1 MWIFRIGILLSVGLV
16 IIALFID
23 RKSGGGRI
31 ERQDQSSS
39 FRNITAS
46 EQWVA
51 DSLLKRKKGTLYK
64 FFFFGLLIDA
74 FFVMEAFHVISGG
87 VDGSN
92 MSFAIVAIGVVLMH
106 SCLVYA
112 MKRKVNE
119 VKNGEYTVMTGTV
132 TDKYGT
138 FTGRYMVYYL
148 RVRDERGIEEEY
160 QISHRPSYRKAEVGS
175 RCMVF
180 KYDNVKIDPNKY
192 PNRPRTLGMDV
203 VLM

>member
-16 IIALFID
+16 IIALFFD
-23 RKSGGGRI
+23 RKSGGGRV
-31 ERQDQSSS
+31 ERPDQSSS

-74 FFVMEAFHVISGG
+74 FFVIEAFNVISSG
-87 VDGSN
+87 N
-92 MSFAIVAIGVVLMH
+92 ISFAIVAIGVVLVH

-132 TDKYGT
+132 TEKFGT
-138 FTGRYMVYYL
+138 FTGRYIVYYF
-148 RVRDERGIEEEY
+148 RIRDERGIEEEY

-180 KYDNVKIDPNKY
+180 KYDSLKNNPNKY
-192 PNRPRTLGMDV
+192 PNRPGTLGMDV

>member
-16 IIALFID
+16 IIALFFD
-23 RKSGGGRI
+23 RKSGGVRAD
-31 ERQDQSSS
+31 RLDQTSS

-51 DSLLKRKKGTLYK
+51 DSLIKRKKGTLYK

-74 FFVMEAFHVISGG
+74 FFVIEAFHVISSG
-87 VDGSN
+87 N
-92 MSFAIVAIGVVLMH
+92 ISFVIVAIGVVLVH

-132 TDKYGT
+132 TEKFGT
-138 FTGRYMVYYL
+138 FTGRYIVYYF
-148 RVRDERGIEEEY
+148 RVRDERGVEEEY

-180 KYDNVKIDPNKY
+180 KYDSLKNNPNKY
-192 PNRPRTLGMDV
+192 PNRPGTLGMDV

>member
-16 IIALFID
+16 IIALFFD
-23 RKSGGGRI
+23 RKSGGVRAD
-31 ERQDQSSS
+31 RLDQTSS

-51 DSLLKRKKGTLYK
+51 DSLIKRKKGTLYK

-74 FFVMEAFHVISGG
+74 FFVIEAFHVISSG
-87 VDGSN
+87 N
-92 MSFAIVAIGVVLMH
+92 ISFVIVAIGVVLVH

-132 TDKYGT
+132 TEKFGT
-138 FTGRYMVYYL
+138 FTGRCIVYYF
-148 RVRDERGIEEEY
+148 RVKDERGVEEVY

-180 KYDNVKIDPNKY
+180 KYDSLKNNPNKY
-192 PNRPRTLGMDV
+192 PNRPVTLGMDV

>member
-16 IIALFID
+16 IIALFFD
-23 RKSGGGRI
+23 RKSGDVRAD
-31 ERQDQSSS
+31 RLNQTSS

-51 DSLLKRKKGTLYK
+51 DSLIKRKKGTLYK

-74 FFVMEAFHVISGG
+74 LFVIEAFRVISSG
-87 VDGSN
+87 N
-92 MSFAIVAIGVVLMH
+92 ISFAIVAIGVVLVH

-132 TDKYGT
+132 TEKFGT
-138 FTGRYMVYYL
+138 FTGRYIVYYF
-148 RVRDERGIEEEY
+148 RVRDERGVEEEY
-160 QISHRPSYRKAEVGS
+160 QISHRPSYRNAEVGS
-175 RCMVF
+175 HCMVF
-180 KYDNVKIDPNKY
+180 KYDSLKNNPNKY
-192 PNRPRTLGMDV
+192 PNRPGTLGMDV

>member
-31 ERQDQSSS
+31 EHQDQSSS

-51 DSLLKRKKGTLYK
+51 DSLIKRKKGTLYK

-74 FFVMEAFHVISGG
+74 FFVIEAFHVISSG
-87 VDGSN
+87 N
-92 MSFAIVAIGVVLMH
+92 ISFAIVAIGVVLVH

-132 TDKYGT
+132 TEKFGT
-138 FTGRYMVYYL
+138 FTGRCIVYYF
-148 RVRDERGIEEEY
+148 RVMDERGVEEVY
-160 QISHRPSYRKAEVGS
+160 QISHRPSYRNAEVGS

-180 KYDNVKIDPNKY
+180 KYDSLKNNPNKY
-192 PNRPRTLGMDV
+192 PNRPVTLGMDV

>member
-23 RKSGGGRI
+23 RQSGGGRI
-31 ERQDQSSS
+31 ERQDQFSS

-51 DSLLKRKKGTLYK
+51 DSLIKRKKGTLYK

-74 FFVMEAFHVISGG
+74 FFVIEAFHVISSG
-87 VDGSN
+87 N
-92 MSFAIVAIGVVLMH
+92 ISFAIVAIGVVLIH

-112 MKRKVNE
+112 MKRKVIE
-119 VKNGEYTVMTGTV
+119 VKNGEYTVKTGTV
-132 TDKYGT
+132 TEKYGT
-138 FTGRYMVYYL
+138 FTGRYIVFYF
-148 RVRDERGIEEEY
+148 RVRDERGVEEEY

-180 KYDNVKIDPNKY
+180 KYDSLKNNPSKY
-192 PNRPRTLGMDV
+192 PDRPTLGMDV

>member
-16 IIALFID
+16 IIALFFD
-23 RKSGGGRI
+23 RKSGGVRAD
-31 ERQDQSSS
+31 RLDQTSS

-74 FFVMEAFHVISGG
+74 FFVIEAFHVISSG
-87 VDGSN
+87 N
-92 MSFAIVAIGVVLMH
+92 ISFVIVAIGVVLVH

-132 TDKYGT
+132 TEKFGT
-138 FTGRYMVYYL
+138 FTGRYIVYYF
-148 RVRDERGIEEEY
+148 RVRDERGVEEEY

-180 KYDNVKIDPNKY
+180 KYDSLKNNSNKY
-192 PNRPRTLGMDV
+192 PNRPGTLGMDV

>member
-16 IIALFID
+16 IIALFFD
-23 RKSGGGRI
+23 RKSGGGRV
-31 ERQDQSSS
+31 ERPDQTSS

-74 FFVMEAFHVISGG
+74 FFVIEAFHVISSG
-87 VDGSN
+87 N
-92 MSFAIVAIGVVLMH
+92 ISFAIVAIGVVLVH

-112 MKRKVNE
+112 MKRKVIE
-119 VKNGEYTVMTGTV
+119 VKNGEYTVKTGTV
-132 TDKYGT
+132 TEKFGT
-138 FTGRYMVYYL
+138 FTGRYIVYYF
-148 RVRDERGIEEEY
+148 RIRDERGIEEEY

-180 KYDNVKIDPNKY
+180 KYDSLKNNPTKY
-192 PNRPRTLGMDV
+192 PNRPTLGMDV

>member
-16 IIALFID
+16 IIALFFD
-23 RKSGGGRI
+23 RKSGGVRAD
-31 ERQDQSSS
+31 RLDQTSS

-51 DSLLKRKKGTLYK
+51 DSLIERKKGSLYK

-74 FFVMEAFHVISGG
+74 FFVIEAFHVISSG
-87 VDGSN
+87 N
-92 MSFAIVAIGVVLMH
+92 ISFAIVAIGVVLVH

-132 TDKYGT
+132 TEKFGT
-138 FTGRYMVYYL
+138 FTGRYIVYYF
-148 RVRDERGIEEEY
+148 RVKDERGVEEVY

-180 KYDNVKIDPNKY
+180 KYDSLKNNPNKY
-192 PNRPRTLGMDV
+192 PNRPGTLGMDV

>member
-16 IIALFID
+16 IIALFFD
-23 RKSGGGRI
+23 RNSGGVRAH
-31 ERQDQSSS
+31 RLDQTSS

-51 DSLLKRKKGTLYK
+51 DSLIKRKKGTLYK

-74 FFVMEAFHVISGG
+74 FFVIEAFHVISSG
-87 VDGSN
+87 N
-92 MSFAIVAIGVVLMH
+92 ISFAIVAIGVVLVH

-132 TDKYGT
+132 TEKFGT
-138 FTGRYMVYYL
+138 FTGRYIVYYF
-148 RVRDERGIEEEY
+148 RIRDERGIEEEY

>member
-31 ERQDQSSS
+31 ESQDQSSS

-74 FFVMEAFHVISGG
+74 FFVIEAFHVISSG
-87 VDGSN
+87 N
-92 MSFAIVAIGVVLMH
+92 ISFAIVAIGVVLVH

-132 TDKYGT
+132 TEKFGT
-138 FTGRYMVYYL
+138 FTGRCIVYYF
-148 RVRDERGIEEEY
+148 RVKDERGVEEVY
-160 QISHRPSYRKAEVGS
+160 QISHRQSYRKAEVGS

-180 KYDNVKIDPNKY
+180 KYDSLKNNPNKY
-192 PNRPRTLGMDV
+192 PNRPGTLVMDV

>member
-16 IIALFID
+16 IIALFFD
-23 RKSGGGRI
+23 RKSGGVRADHL
-31 ERQDQSSS
+31 DQTSS

-51 DSLLKRKKGTLYK
+51 DSLIERKKGSLYK

-74 FFVMEAFHVISGG
+74 FFVIEAFHVISSG
-87 VDGSN
+87 N
-92 MSFAIVAIGVVLMH
+92 ISFVIVAIGVVLVH

-132 TDKYGT
+132 TEKFGT
-138 FTGRYMVYYL
+138 FTGRYIVYYF
-148 RVRDERGIEEEY
+148 RVTDERGVEEVY

-180 KYDNVKIDPNKY
+180 KYDSLKNNPNKY
-192 PNRPRTLGMDV
+192 PNRPGTLGMDV

>member
-16 IIALFID
+16 IIALFFD
-23 RKSGGGRI
+23 RKSGGVRAD
-31 ERQDQSSS
+31 RLDQTSS

-51 DSLLKRKKGTLYK
+51 DSLIKRKKGALYK

-74 FFVMEAFHVISGG
+74 FFVIEAFHVISSG
-87 VDGSN
+87 N
-92 MSFAIVAIGVVLMH
+92 ISFVIVAIGVVLVH

-112 MKRKVNE
+112 MKRKFNE

-132 TDKYGT
+132 TEKFGT
-138 FTGRYMVYYL
+138 FTGRCSVYYF
-148 RVRDERGIEEEY
+148 RVRDEKGVEEVY
-160 QISHRPSYRKAEVGS
+160 QISHRPSYRNAEVGS

-180 KYDNVKIDPNKY
+180 KYDSLKNNPNKY
-192 PNRPRTLGMDV
+192 PNRPGTLGMDV

>member
-16 IIALFID
+16 IIALFFD
-23 RKSGGGRI
+23 RKSGGVRAD
-31 ERQDQSSS
+31 RLDQTSS

-51 DSLLKRKKGTLYK
+51 DSLIKRKKGTLYK
-64 FFFFGLLIDA
+64 FLFFGLLIDA
-74 FFVMEAFHVISGG
+74 FFVIEAFHVISSG
-87 VDGSN
+87 N
-92 MSFAIVAIGVVLMH
+92 ISFAIVAIGVVLVH

-132 TDKYGT
+132 TEKFGT
-138 FTGRYMVYYL
+138 FTGRCRVYYF
-148 RVRDERGIEEEY
+148 RVMDERGVEEVY
-160 QISHRPSYRKAEVGS
+160 QISHRPSYRNAEVGS

-180 KYDNVKIDPNKY
+180 KYDSLKNNPNKY
-192 PNRPRTLGMDV
+192 PNRPGTLGMDV

>member
-1 MWIFRIGILLSVGLV
+1 MLIFRIGLLLSVGLV
-16 IIALFID
+16 IIALFFD
-23 RKSGGGRI
+23 RKSGGVRAGRL
-31 ERQDQSSS
+31 DQTSS

-51 DSLLKRKKGTLYK
+51 DSLIKRKKGALYK

-74 FFVMEAFHVISGG
+74 FFVMEAFHVIYGG

-92 MSFAIVAIGVVLMH
+92 MSFAIVAIGVVLVH

-132 TDKYGT
+132 TEKFGT
-138 FTGRYMVYYL
+138 FTGRYIVFYF
-148 RVRDERGIEEEY
+148 RVRDERGVEEEY

-180 KYDNVKIDPNKY
+180 KYDSLKNNPNKY

>member
-16 IIALFID
+16 IIALFFD
-23 RKSGGGRI
+23 RKSGGVRAD
-31 ERQDQSSS
+31 RLDQTSS

-51 DSLLKRKKGTLYK
+51 DSLIERKKGSLYK

-74 FFVMEAFHVISGG
+74 FFVIEAFHVISSG
-87 VDGSN
+87 N
-92 MSFAIVAIGVVLMH
+92 ISFAIVAIGVVLVH
-106 SCLVYA
+106 LCLVYA
-112 MKRKVNE
+112 MKGKVNE

-132 TDKYGT
+132 TEKFGT
-138 FTGRYMVYYL
+138 FTGRYMVYYF
-148 RVRDERGIEEEY
+148 RVKDERGVEEEY
-160 QISHRPSYRKAEVGS
+160 QISHRPSYRNAEVGS

-180 KYDNVKIDPNKY
+180 KYDSLKNNPNKY
-192 PNRPRTLGMDV
+192 PNRPGTLGMDV

>member
-16 IIALFID
+16 IIALFFD
-23 RKSGGGRI
+23 RKSGGVRAD
-31 ERQDQSSS
+31 RLDQTSS

-51 DSLLKRKKGTLYK
+51 DSLIKRKKGTLYK

-74 FFVMEAFHVISGG
+74 FFVIEAFHVISSG
-87 VDGSN
+87 N
-92 MSFAIVAIGVVLMH
+92 ISFAIVAIGVVLVH

-132 TDKYGT
+132 TEKFGT
-138 FTGRYMVYYL
+138 FSGRYIVYYF
-148 RVRDERGIEEEY
+148 RVKDERGVEEVY

-180 KYDNVKIDPNKY
+180 KYDSLKNNPNKY
-192 PNRPRTLGMDV
+192 PNRPGTLGMDV

>member
-16 IIALFID
+16 IIALFFD
-23 RKSGGGRI
+23 RKSGDVRAD
-31 ERQDQSSS
+31 RLDQTSS

-51 DSLLKRKKGTLYK
+51 DSLIKRKKGTLYK

-74 FFVMEAFHVISGG
+74 FFVIEAFHVISSG
-87 VDGSN
+87 N
-92 MSFAIVAIGVVLMH
+92 ISFAIVAIGVVLVH

-132 TDKYGT
+132 TEKFGT
-138 FTGRYMVYYL
+138 FSGRYIVYYF
-148 RVRDERGIEEEY
+148 RVKDERGVEEVY

-180 KYDNVKIDPNKY
+180 KYDSLKNNPNKY
-192 PNRPRTLGMDV
+192 PNRPGTLGMDV

>member
-16 IIALFID
+16 IIALFFD
-23 RKSGGGRI
+23 RKSGGVRAN
-31 ERQDQSSS
+31 RLDQTSS

-51 DSLLKRKKGTLYK
+51 DSLIKRKKGTLYK

-74 FFVMEAFHVISGG
+74 FFVIEAFHVFSSG
-87 VDGSN
+87 N
-92 MSFAIVAIGVVLMH
+92 ISFAIVAIGVVLVH
-106 SCLVYA
+106 LCLVYA
-112 MKRKVNE
+112 MKRRVDE

-132 TDKYGT
+132 TEKFGT
-138 FTGRYMVYYL
+138 FTGRCTVYYF
-148 RVRDERGIEEEY
+148 RVRDERGVEEEY

-180 KYDNVKIDPNKY
+180 KYDSLKNNPNKY
-192 PNRPRTLGMDV
+192 PNRPSTLGMEV

>member
-16 IIALFID
+16 IIALFFD
-23 RKSGGGRI
+23 RKSGGVRAD
-31 ERQDQSSS
+31 RLDQTSS
-39 FRNITAS
+39 FRNITTS

-51 DSLLKRKKGTLYK
+51 DSLIKRKKGALYK

-74 FFVMEAFHVISGG
+74 FFVIEAFHVISSG
-87 VDGSN
+87 N
-92 MSFAIVAIGVVLMH
+92 ISFVIVAIGVVLVH

-132 TDKYGT
+132 TEKFGT
-138 FTGRYMVYYL
+138 FTGRCIVYYL
-148 RVRDERGIEEEY
+148 RVKDERGVEEVY
-160 QISHRPSYRKAEVGS
+160 QISHRPSYRNAEVGS

-180 KYDNVKIDPNKY
+180 KYDSLKNNPNKY
-192 PNRPRTLGMDV
+192 PNRPGTLGMDV

>member
-16 IIALFID
+16 IIALFFD
-23 RKSGGGRI
+23 RKSGGVRAD
-31 ERQDQSSS
+31 RLDQTSS

-51 DSLLKRKKGTLYK
+51 DSLIKRKKGALYK

-74 FFVMEAFHVISGG
+74 FFVIEAFHVISSG
-87 VDGSN
+87 N
-92 MSFAIVAIGVVLMH
+92 ISFAIVAIGVVLVH

-132 TDKYGT
+132 TEKFGT
-138 FTGRYMVYYL
+138 FTGRYIVYYF
-148 RVRDERGIEEEY
+148 RVRDERGVEEVY
-160 QISHRPSYRKAEVGS
+160 QISHRPSYRNAEVGS

-180 KYDNVKIDPNKY
+180 KYDSLKNNPNKY
-192 PNRPRTLGMDV
+192 PNRPDTLGMDV

>member
-16 IIALFID
+16 IIALFFD
-23 RKSGGGRI
+23 RKSGGVRAD
-31 ERQDQSSS
+31 RLDQTSS

-51 DSLLKRKKGTLYK
+51 DSLIKRKKGALYK

-74 FFVMEAFHVISGG
+74 FFVIEAFHVISSG
-87 VDGSN
+87 N
-92 MSFAIVAIGVVLMH
+92 ISFVIVAIGVVLVH

-132 TDKYGT
+132 TEKFGT
-138 FTGRYMVYYL
+138 FTGRCSVYYF
-148 RVRDERGIEEEY
+148 RVMDERGVEEVY
-160 QISHRPSYRKAEVGS
+160 QISHRPSYRNAEVGS

-180 KYDNVKIDPNKY
+180 KYDSLKNNPNKY
-192 PNRPRTLGMDV
+192 PNRPGTLGMDV